1 MKKIL
6 LFIVIIFLFTSC
18 GEQEKKEAKT
28 KEEIENYSISCVKH
42 FLEELHDGDDDARKR
57 CVVYEV
63 GKNDSTTLYDAAK
76 SMNVDYQ
83 DLSRVTPMKNFAIKY
98 DLDYAISK
106 IIDIEWSMSGTI
118 LSPVAIIEPVEL
130 NGATVQ
136 RASLHNVNKMEEL
149 GVEIG
154 KSAMITRRG
163 EIIPKVE
170 KIID

>member
-76 SMNVDYQ
+76 SMNVDWNP
-83 DLSRVTPMKNFAIKY
+83 DDV
-98 DLDYAISK
+98 K
-106 IIDIEWSMSGTI
+106 IDTI
-118 LSPVAIIEPVEL
+118 VDFILEE
-130 NGATVQ
+130 
-136 RASLHNVNKMEEL
+136 EEL
-149 GVEIG
+149 KYVVVKATYKNKHAKFAATIR
-154 KSAMITRRG
+154 M
-163 EIIPKVE
+163 V
-170 KIID
+170 

>member
-1 MKKIL
+1 
-6 LFIVIIFLFTSC
+6 
-18 GEQEKKEAKT
+18 
-28 KEEIENYSISCVKH
+28 
-42 FLEELHDGDDDARKR
+42 
-57 CVVYEV
+57 
-63 GKNDSTTLYDAAK
+63 
-76 SMNVDYQ
+76 MNVDYQ

-130 NGATVQ
+130 NGTTVQ
-136 RASLHNVNKMEEL
+136 RASLHNINKMEEL

-154 KSAMITRRG
+154 QSAMITKRG
-163 EIIPKVE
+163 EIVPKVE